1 VKERLGRKKEREKD
15 GEIESLDFLSSSNEN
30 KTLLSQISRLCA
42 FSIYLLLT

>member
-30 KTLLSQISRLCA
+30 KTLLSQISRLSA
-42 FSIYLLLT
+42 FSI